1 MLRTKAQNRDGWG
14 MSKHPGCV
22 GPGARKGVATE
33 MTDVYKYDIHQE
45 GRSWV
50 VRIPSLGLTTQARNL
65 RETDRMAKSIIALH
79 LDMDPTSIEVHR
91 SNIVGLP
98 GSVAKDVQRAIEE
111 RGRLAAAQAA
121 SVSATKRAAAELV
134 EIGVPLR
141 DAGYLLGI
149 SHQRVAQLIDA
160 STADS

>member
-1 MLRTKAQNRDGWG
+1 MA
-14 MSKHPGCV
+14 
-22 GPGARKGVATE
+22 AE
-33 MTDVYKYDIHQE
+33 MTDVYEYEIHQE

-50 VRIPSLGLTTQARNL
+50 VRIPTLGLTTQARNL

-79 LDMDPTSIEVHR
+79 LERDPTSFEVYR
-91 SNIVGLP
+91 SNIIGLP
-98 GSVAKDVQRAIEE
+98 GTVAEDVQRAIEE

-121 SVSATKRAAAELV
+121 SVSATTKAATELV

-149 SHQRVAQLIDA
+149 SHQRVAQLIEV
-160 STADS
+160 STETG

>member
-1 MLRTKAQNRDGWG
+1 M
-14 MSKHPGCV
+14 
-22 GPGARKGVATE
+22 VAE
-33 MTDVYKYDIHQE
+33 MTDVYEYEIHQE

-79 LDMDPTSIEVHR
+79 LDADPSSFEVRR
-91 SNIVGLP
+91 SNIIGLP
-98 GSVAKDVQRAIEE
+98 GTVAEDVQRAVDE

-121 SVSATKRAAAELV
+121 SVSATRRAAAELV
-134 EIGVPLR
+134 QIGVPLR

-149 SHQRVAQLIDA
+149 SHQRVAQLLDA
-160 STADS
+160 APDVDMEGLLATGRQRVRRPEGADA

>member
-1 MLRTKAQNRDGWG
+1 
-14 MSKHPGCV
+14 
-22 GPGARKGVATE
+22 
-33 MTDVYKYDIHQE
+33 MTVPSVQE
-45 GRSWV
+45 
-50 VRIPSLGLTTQARNL
+50 PSP
-65 RETDRMAKSIIALH
+65 H
-79 LDMDPTSIEVHR
+79 
-91 SNIVGLP
+91 VGLP
-98 GSVAKDVQRAIEE
+98 GSVAKDVRRAIEE

-121 SVSATKRAAAELV
+121 SLSATKRAAAELV